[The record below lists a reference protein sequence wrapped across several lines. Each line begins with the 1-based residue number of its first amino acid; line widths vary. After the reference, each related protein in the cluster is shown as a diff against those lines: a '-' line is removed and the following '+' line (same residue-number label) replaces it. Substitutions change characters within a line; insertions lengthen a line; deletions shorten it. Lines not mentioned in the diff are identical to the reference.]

1 MKKSEL
7 SVVIFM
13 LGFCAF
19 FFYETLQ
26 LPPAAQSYPKF
37 VIGLLAVLTLMQLVK
52 MACSCHGHFTV
63 INDLPEVWTHFLPRQ
78 FFTFLAASI
87 LRRRPLVRLGSFVLM
102 VLIGFYPA
110 AILYLVFMMHFFHIE
125 KKYMAITVVVLMVL
139 IYIVFSEFLAVP
151 LPAGLLLDELL

>member
-52 MACSCHGHFTV
+52 MACSCPAKTVLHILGCIDSFLHPDDLHRILSFRHHLSIIHDALLPYRKEIHGHHRPGPDGP
-63 INDLPEVWTHFLPRQ
+63 DLCGLQRIFGR
-78 FFTFLAASI
+78 ASAGW
-87 LRRRPLVRLGSFVLM
+87 PLG
-102 VLIGFYPA
+102 
-110 AILYLVFMMHFFHIE
+110 
-125 KKYMAITVVVLMVL
+125 
-139 IYIVFSEFLAVP
+139 
-151 LPAGLLLDELL
+151 

>member
-52 MACSCHGHFTV
+52 MTCQKSGPISCQNSSSHSWVH
-63 INDLPEVWTHFLPRQ
+63 R
-78 FFTFLAASI
+78 FFS
-87 LRRRPLVRLGSFVLM
+87 S
-102 VLIGFYPA
+102 
-110 AILYLVFMMHFFHIE
+110 
-125 KKYMAITVVVLMVL
+125 
-139 IYIVFSEFLAVP
+139 S
-151 LPAGLLLDELL
+151 

>member
-7 SVVIFM
+7 GVVTFM
-13 LGFCAF
+13 LAFCAF

-37 VIGLLAVLTLMQLVK
+37 VIGLLTVLTLMQLVK
-52 MACSCHGHFTV
+52 MVVTSHGHYKV
-63 INDLPEVWTHFLPRQ
+63 VNDLPEVWKDFLPKQ
-78 FFTFLAASI
+78 FYTFF
-87 LRRRPLVRLGSFVLM
+87 LGCVGFFVLM
-102 VLIGFYPA
+102 YLVGFYLAAIIYLIG
-110 AILYLVFMMHFFHIE
+110 MMHFFHIE

-151 LPAGLLLDELL
+151 LPDGLVFEELL

>member
-13 LGFCAF
+13 LAFCAF

-37 VIGLLAVLTLMQLVK
+37 VIGLLTVLTLMQLVK
-52 MACSCHGHFTV
+52 MVVTSHGGQKV
-63 INDLPEVWTHFLPRQ
+63 VNDLPEVWKGFLPRQ
-78 FFTFLAASI
+78 FFTFF
-87 LRRRPLVRLGSFVLM
+87 LGCVGFFVLM
-102 VLIGFYPA
+102 YFVGFYLS
-110 AILYLVFMMHFFHIE
+110 AIIYLVGMMHYFHIAR
-125 KKYMAITVVVLMVL
+125 KYMAITVVVLMVL

-151 LPAGLLLDELL
+151 LPDGLLLDELL

>member
-37 VIGLLAVLTLMQLVK
+37 VIGLLTVLTLMQLVK
-52 MACSCHGHFTV
+52 MVVTCHGSHKIV
-63 INDLPEVWTHFLPRQ
+63 NDLPEVWKGFLPKQ
-78 FFTFLAASI
+78 FFTFFFGC
-87 LRRRPLVRLGSFVLM
+87 VGFFVLM
-102 VLIGFYPA
+102 VLFGFYIA
-110 AILYLVFMMHFFHIE
+110 AIIYLVGMMHYFHIA

-151 LPAGLLLDELL
+151 LPDGLLLEEIL

>member
-13 LGFCAF
+13 LAFCAF

-37 VIGLLAVLTLMQLVK
+37 VIGLLTVLTLMQLVK
-52 MACSCHGHFTV
+52 MVVTSHGHYKV
-63 INDLPEVWTHFLPRQ
+63 VNDLPEVWKDFLPHQ
-78 FFTFLAASI
+78 FFTFFFGC
-87 LRRRPLVRLGSFVLM
+87 VGFFVLM
-102 VLIGFYPA
+102 YLVGFYVS
-110 AILYLVFMMHFFHIE
+110 AIIYLVGMMHYFHIA

-139 IYIVFSEFLAVP
+139 IYVVFSEFLAVP
-151 LPAGLLLDELL
+151 LPDGLLLEEIM

>member
-52 MACSCHGHFTV
+52 MAT
-63 INDLPEVWTHFLPRQ
+63 
-78 FFTFLAASI
+78 AI
-87 LRRRPLVRLGSFVLM
+87 LRSSTTFRKSGPISCPGSSSPSWRL
-102 VLIGFYPA
+102 P
-110 AILYLVFMMHFFHIE
+110 FFS
-125 KKYMAITVVVLMVL
+125 LC
-139 IYIVFSEFLAVP
+139 
-151 LPAGLLLDELL
+151 